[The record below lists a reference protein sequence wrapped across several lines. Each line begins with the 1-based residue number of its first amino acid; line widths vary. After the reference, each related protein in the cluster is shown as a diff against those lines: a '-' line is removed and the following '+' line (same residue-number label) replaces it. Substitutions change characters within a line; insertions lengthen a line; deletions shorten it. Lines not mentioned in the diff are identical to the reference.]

1 MPVLKHVIGTAMI
14 VLARL
19 TQRTVSLMHAGL
31 TAEMQAAKDG
41 QRGFQLTV
49 QQALA
54 ARGIGLPALLAQ
66 PGTEL
71 HPASNPKHA
80 TVYGARPT
88 SVSQGLAS
96 GGSALANSASAAGAA
111 TEARAEMQALGSAL
125 NAVPAAT
132 KPHAEMAALR
142 SALEVI
148 TSVTHA
154 MAIRSRP
161 QTAAA
166 IPIMARA
173 TASAR
178 TSLARRSSK
187 STGFAQVQPAGA
199 AAIAAQAAPAAAQA
213 APAAAQAA
221 YPAAQAAAAP
231 VPVGDV
237 ATLPA
242 KAALPL
248 EAALLVE
255 AAEGPRQAAHALQ
268 ELAAALAAGSIGHK
282 LDSSAALQ
290 VCFMHMQE
298 NGIN

>member
-1 MPVLKHVIGTAMI
+1 
-14 VLARL
+14 
-19 TQRTVSLMHAGL
+19 MHAGL

-54 ARGIGLPALLAQ
+54 ARGIGLPAPLAQ

-71 HPASNPKHA
+71 HPASNPEHA

-88 SVSQGLAS
+88 SVSQELAS
-96 GGSALANSASAAGAA
+96 GGSALANSVSAAGAA

-125 NAVPAAT
+125 NAVPAVT

-173 TASAR
+173 TGTASAR
-178 TSLARRSSK
+178 TSLARRGSK

-221 YPAAQAAAAP
+221 YPAAQAAAGP
-231 VPVGDV
+231 VPVGDI

-248 EAALLVE
+248 ETTLLVE

-290 VCFMHMQE
+290 VCFMHIQE
-298 NGIN
+298 KGIN

>member
-1 MPVLKHVIGTAMI
+1 
-14 VLARL
+14 
-19 TQRTVSLMHAGL
+19 
-31 TAEMQAAKDG
+31 MQAAKDG

-54 ARGIGLPALLAQ
+54 AQGIGLPAPLAQ
-66 PGTEL
+66 LGTEL
-71 HPASNPKHA
+71 HPALQPEHA
-80 TVYGARPT
+80 TLYGARPT

-111 TEARAEMQALGSAL
+111 TGARAEMQALESAL
-125 NAVPAAT
+125 NALPAAT

-161 QTAAA
+161 HTAAA
-166 IPIMARA
+166 IPIVAGA
-173 TASAR
+173 TGTASAR
-178 TSLARRSSK
+178 TSLARRGSK

-199 AAIAAQAAPAAAQA
+199 AAVAAQAAPAAAQA

-221 YPAAQAAAAP
+221 YPAAQAAA

-248 EAALLVE
+248 EATLLVE
-255 AAEGPRQAAHALQ
+255 ASEGPRQAAHALQ

-290 VCFMHMQE
+290 VCFTNIQR
-298 NGIN
+298 